1 MPVKMEIYVSEQCI
15 YFVAADWIVI
25 ADYLHTFIEMVTQK
39 WIAKCFSVA
48 CKRTIPGSL
57 PIGQNYKFYYYSK
70 KYSKL

>member
-39 WIAKCFSVA
+39 WIAKCFFCCMQKNNSRKLA
-48 CKRTIPGSL
+48 NRT
-57 PIGQNYKFYYYSK
+57 
-70 KYSKL
+70 KLQILLLQQKI